1 MKATNKVSG
10 GFRISAWTGVLLLG
24 LLTFTSGQEWRRGPR
39 GLDPAGKTDNEFSV
53 RVAVEEVRM
62 DVVVLDRKGRQITNL
77 TAKDFEIY
85 QDGMPMEVR
94 SCTYITDQA
103 DASKKPAV
111 SPIAS
116 KPSKIAPPIPTLP
129 ISRDSVRRIIAFV
142 VDDLS
147 MSFQSMSYT
156 RKVLKKFVENEMLP
170 GDLIAIL
177 RTTHGNSALQMFLSD
192 KKQLLSMIDTV
203 RWGKNVGLELD
214 PRDMYMIFDGQ
225 LSTIRYCVRA
235 LKDMP
240 GRKAL
245 IFLTSQSTIPS
256 DWSGKGL
263 PDINAVDYDQVYLS
277 SYNKMAD
284 EAMRAGV
291 VIHTMD
297 MRGLE
302 APFPDA
308 PTDAMIGLGD
318 LSTGGYSQLNGP
330 SNDPLSD
337 EQMSN
342 FGRGT
347 TYNQMGDRST
357 PSSILQRNIE
367 KRNPLSEKT
376 GGLFLTDMNFDGID
390 EINDALKGYYL
401 LSYVPPPSTFIANR
415 QNFYHRINV
424 RVNVG
429 GARVHTR
436 DGFYGMTTSPT
447 DTTEALNPMR
457 EAIFSPFRHSDLNVN
472 LASGYLEDAK
482 TGYLVRSWLHINLN
496 ELNLVKATKDG
507 QPGYNTA
514 IETIEVTNDV
524 ASAMHDSS
532 IMHYKFFIPESNLAI
547 IQKQGMRFSLVLP
560 IKKPGAYYVRV
571 AVKDEISG
579 RIGSAYQFVEIP
591 NLGKGDLAL
600 SNLFLINRK
609 EDIAWI
615 LSGAPQNDSKNWLV
629 PNINEDKG
637 KSPAI
642 RSYRPGESINY
653 MSVVYNAK
661 REKGKTPDLES
672 QFILYKDGQEILKGE
687 TQPLNLKNTSNLKEI
702 PIMGRMVLEK
712 TLQEGDYVLQL
723 LVRDKLAASKKNL
736 STQTLDFRI
745 EKPDSSAP

>member
-1 MKATNKVSG
+1 MKARNKLAG
-10 GFRISAWTGVLLLG
+10 AFRIFARTGVLLLG
-24 LLTFTSGQEWRRGPR
+24 LLTFTSGQEVRRGPR
-39 GLDPAGKTDNEFSV
+39 AQDPAGPDNNFTV

-77 TAKDFEIY
+77 TANDFEIF

-103 DASKKPAV
+103 NTAKQPAV
-111 SPIAS
+111 FP
-116 KPSKIAPPIPTLP
+116 KPSKIAPPIRTLP
-129 ISRDSVRRIIAFV
+129 LSRDSVRRIIAFV

-147 MSFQSMSYT
+147 MSFASMHYT
-156 RKVLKKFVENEMLP
+156 RKVLQKFVENEMQP
-170 GDLIAIL
+170 GDLMAIL
-177 RTTHGNSALQMFLSD
+177 RTTHGNSALQMFVSD
-192 KKQLLSMIDTV
+192 KKQLLSMIDAV

-214 PRDMYMIFDGQ
+214 PNDRYMVFDGQ
-225 LSTIRYCVRA
+225 LSTMRYCIRA

-240 GRKAL
+240 GRKAM

-256 DWSGKGL
+256 DWSGNGL
-263 PDINAVDYDQVYLS
+263 PDINAVDYDQVYTN

-297 MRGLE
+297 MKGLE
-302 APFPDA
+302 APFPDQ
-308 PTDAMIGLGD
+308 PTDEMIGLSD
-318 LSTGGYSQLNGP
+318 LSTAGYSQTGGRGIQGGA
-330 SNDPLSD
+330 LSD
-337 EQMSN
+337 QQMRN
-342 FGRGT
+342 FGRGS

-367 KRNPLSEKT
+367 RRNPLSEKT
-376 GGLFLTDMNFDGID
+376 GGLFLTDMNFDGLD
-390 EINDALKGYYL
+390 AINDALKGYYL
-401 LSYVPPPSTFIANR
+401 LSYVPPPATFMANK

-424 RVNVG
+424 RAKVS
-429 GARVHTR
+429 GAQVHAR
-436 DGFYGMTTSPT
+436 DGFYGMTKSPM
-447 DTTEALNPMR
+447 DTAEAPNPMR
-457 EAIFSPFRHSDLNVN
+457 EAIFSPFRHSGLNVN

-496 ELNLVKATKDG
+496 ELKLVKTTKDG
-507 QPGYNTA
+507 QSGYNTA
-514 IETIEVTNDV
+514 IETISVTNDV

-532 IMHYKFFIPESNLAI
+532 IMHYTFFIPESNLAI

-560 IKKPGAYYVRV
+560 IKKPGAYYIRV
-571 AVKDEISG
+571 AVKDELSG
-579 RIGSAYQFVEIP
+579 KIGSAYQFVEIP

-629 PNINEDKG
+629 PNMSEEKG
-637 KSPAI
+637 NSPAI
-642 RSYRPGESINY
+642 RNYRPGESISY

-661 REKGKTPDLES
+661 REKGKAPDLES
-672 QFILYKDGQEILKGE
+672 QYILYKDGQEILKGQP
-687 TQPLNLKNTSNLKEI
+687 QPLPLKNTGNLKEI

-723 LVRDKLAASKKNL
+723 LVRDKLAGSKKNL

-745 EKPDSSAP
+745 EKPDSSMP